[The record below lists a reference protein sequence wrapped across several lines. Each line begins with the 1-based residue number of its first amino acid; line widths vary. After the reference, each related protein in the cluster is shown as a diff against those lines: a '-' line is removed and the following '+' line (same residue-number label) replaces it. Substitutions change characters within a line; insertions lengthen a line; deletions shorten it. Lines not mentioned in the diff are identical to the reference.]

1 MPKVLSEDAIRR
13 FREDGHHH
21 PVRVLDDDQ
30 VRRFRTALEG
40 FEARHPTETRKL
52 KTKAHLLC
60 PWVDEMIR
68 IPRLL
73 DVFEDLI
80 GPDILCWSAAFR
92 VKEADGA
99 TFAGWHQDTVYSPV
113 RPNLT
118 FAALALSECGARQGC
133 LSVIP
138 GSHRG
143 EILPHAESSDPT
155 SILARGQYI
164 TSDID
169 TTQAIDL
176 EIKAGEIALFD
187 HGIIHG
193 SRPNLGPDRR
203 IMILI
208 EMMPTSAYLV
218 RGQESATLVRGRDAY
233 GHFAGERRPT
243 AEFGPEEIAAWHAAV
258 GMRAKNIFA
267 DSKLPV
273 SEAYGGGK
281 ATAA

>member
-1 MPKVLSEDAIRR
+1 MPKVLSEAAVRQ
-13 FREDGHHH
+13 FREDGFHH
-21 PVRVLDDDQ
+21 PVRILDDDQ

-80 GPDILCWSAAFR
+80 GPDILCWSTAFR
-92 VKEADGA
+92 VKEADGT
-99 TFAGWHQDTVYSPV
+99 TFAGWHQDTVYSPLK
-113 RPNLT
+113 PNLT
-118 FAALALSECGARQGC
+118 FAALALSECRAPQGC

-138 GSHRG
+138 GTHLG
-143 EILPHAESSDPT
+143 PILPHAESADPT

-164 TSDID
+164 TDAID
-169 TTQAIDL
+169 TSKAVDL
-176 EIKAGEIALFD
+176 EIGAGEIALFD
-187 HGIIHG
+187 YGIIHG
-193 SRPNLGPDRR
+193 SRPNVAGDRR

-218 RGQESATLVRGRDAY
+218 RGQESATLVRGTDSFR
-233 GHFAGERRPT
+233 
-243 AEFGPEEIAAWHAAV
+243 
-258 GMRAKNIFA
+258 NFA
-267 DSKLPV
+267 D
-273 SEAYGGGK
+273 ER
-281 ATAA
+281 